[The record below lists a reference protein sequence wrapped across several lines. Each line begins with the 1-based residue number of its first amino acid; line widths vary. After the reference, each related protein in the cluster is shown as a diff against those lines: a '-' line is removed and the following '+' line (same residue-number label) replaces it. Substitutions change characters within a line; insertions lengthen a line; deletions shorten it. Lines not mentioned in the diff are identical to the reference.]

1 MNNQS
6 TVNEEKVDHVEF
18 RRRLKSMRNNRS
30 TQHARNVMHKKS
42 ENKEKEEGEGDAPPP
57 LENSNDANNPLA
69 DLSPEM
75 QEKLRESVNRVATEE
90 RRNGNMK
97 NMSQEK
103 LMKKVMEDFNKNN
116 SS

>member
-1 MNNQS
+1 MNNQLQS
-6 TVNEEKVDHVEF
+6 NGGGKVDHVEF

-42 ENKEKEEGEGDAPPP
+42 EDKGKEEGDAPPP
-57 LENSNDANNPLA
+57 WESATSSDNPLA

-75 QEKLRESVNRVATEE
+75 QEKLRESVSRVALEE
-90 RRNGNMK
+90 RRNGNVK

-103 LMKKVMEDFNKNN
+103 LLKKVMEDFNKNN